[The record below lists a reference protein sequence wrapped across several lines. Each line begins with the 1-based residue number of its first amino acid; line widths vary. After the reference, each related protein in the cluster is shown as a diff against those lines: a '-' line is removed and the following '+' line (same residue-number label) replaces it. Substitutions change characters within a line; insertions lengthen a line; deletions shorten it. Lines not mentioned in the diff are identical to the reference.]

1 MFREMME
8 DVYENQN
15 HTAFNGERKQASER
29 EGDKKRA
36 HLTGH

>member
-15 HTAFNGERKQASER
+15 HAAFNSERKQASER